1 MKKKKWLVM
10 VMLVLVCSLM
20 FGTTVCAAGT
30 GDVAGAIEGTWKE
43 EECRMEV
50 KTYTID
56 EIKNIV
62 TPIAEKY
69 QIAQVYLFG
78 SFARGDF
85 DEQSDIDIRI
95 EKGNLKGMFALC
107 GFYTEVSDALGRK
120 VDVLTTGSLSD
131 EFLESIKKDEVM
143 LYAGQ

>member
-1 MKKKKWLVM
+1 
-10 VMLVLVCSLM
+10 
-20 FGTTVCAAGT
+20 
-30 GDVAGAIEGTWKE
+30 
-43 EECRMEV
+43 MEV

-131 EFLESIKKDEVM
+131 EFLESIKLIRSQTAFCL
-143 LYAGQ
+143 LYFSLGKSHNTGVIDGVYKPILCLYVFGNEF

>member
-1 MKKKKWLVM
+1 
-10 VMLVLVCSLM
+10 
-20 FGTTVCAAGT
+20 
-30 GDVAGAIEGTWKE
+30 
-43 EECRMEV
+43 MEV

-95 EKGNLKGMFALC
+95 EKGNLNVCLMRFLYGSVGCIRTKSRC
-107 GFYTEVSDALGRK
+107 TDYRK
-120 VDVLTTGSLSD
+120 SVR
-131 EFLESIKKDEVM
+131 
-143 LYAGQ
+143 

>member
-1 MKKKKWLVM
+1 
-10 VMLVLVCSLM
+10 
-20 FGTTVCAAGT
+20 
-30 GDVAGAIEGTWKE
+30 
-43 EECRMEV
+43 MEV

-78 SFARGDF
+78 YFARG
-85 DEQSDIDIRI
+85 
-95 EKGNLKGMFALC
+95 
-107 GFYTEVSDALGRK
+107 
-120 VDVLTTGSLSD
+120 D
-131 EFLESIKKDEVM
+131 EFLESIKRDEVM

>member
-1 MKKKKWLVM
+1 
-10 VMLVLVCSLM
+10 
-20 FGTTVCAAGT
+20 
-30 GDVAGAIEGTWKE
+30 
-43 EECRMEV
+43 MEV

-85 DEQSDIDIRI
+85 NEQSDINIRI

-131 EFLESIKKDEVM
+131 EFLESIKRDEVM

>member
-1 MKKKKWLVM
+1 
-10 VMLVLVCSLM
+10 
-20 FGTTVCAAGT
+20 
-30 GDVAGAIEGTWKE
+30 
-43 EECRMEV
+43 MEV

-95 EKGNLKGMFALC
+95 EKGNLKGMPYAVFI
-107 GFYTEVSDALGRK
+107 RK
-120 VDVLTTGSLSD
+120 CR
-131 EFLESIKKDEVM
+131 M
-143 LYAGQ
+143 H

>member
-1 MKKKKWLVM
+1 
-10 VMLVLVCSLM
+10 
-20 FGTTVCAAGT
+20 
-30 GDVAGAIEGTWKE
+30 
-43 EECRMEV
+43 MEV

-85 DEQSDIDIRI
+85 DEQSDIREPERNVCLMRFLYGSVGCIRT
-95 EKGNLKGMFALC
+95 KSRC
-107 GFYTEVSDALGRK
+107 TDYRK
-120 VDVLTTGSLSD
+120 SVR
-131 EFLESIKKDEVM
+131 
-143 LYAGQ
+143 

>member
-1 MKKKKWLVM
+1 
-10 VMLVLVCSLM
+10 
-20 FGTTVCAAGT
+20 
-30 GDVAGAIEGTWKE
+30 
-43 EECRMEV
+43 MEV

-95 EKGNLKGMFALC
+95 
-107 GFYTEVSDALGRK
+107 DRK
-120 VDVLTTGSLSD
+120 SVR
-131 EFLESIKKDEVM
+131 
-143 LYAGQ
+143 

>member
-1 MKKKKWLVM
+1 
-10 VMLVLVCSLM
+10 
-20 FGTTVCAAGT
+20 
-30 GDVAGAIEGTWKE
+30 
-43 EECRMEV
+43 MEV

-107 GFYTEVSDALGRK
+107 VLYGSVGCIRTKSRCTDYRK
-120 VDVLTTGSLSD
+120 SVR
-131 EFLESIKKDEVM
+131 
-143 LYAGQ
+143 